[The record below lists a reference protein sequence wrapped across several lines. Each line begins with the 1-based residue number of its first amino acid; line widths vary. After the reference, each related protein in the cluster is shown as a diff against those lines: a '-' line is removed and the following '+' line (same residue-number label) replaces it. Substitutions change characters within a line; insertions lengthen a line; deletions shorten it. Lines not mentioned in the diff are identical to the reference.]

1 VTSSPYIAKALQAWS
16 RLAGHGDDAALI
28 VIYASADAP
37 ASAGRDALRDFSQRM
52 SPAIDRMLE
61 SARESGK

>member
-1 VTSSPYIAKALQAWS
+1 VTSSPYVAKALQAWS

-28 VIYASADAP
+28 VVYASADVR
-37 ASAGRDALRDFSQRM
+37 AGAERDALRDFSQRM
-52 SPAIDRMLE
+52 SPAIERMLE